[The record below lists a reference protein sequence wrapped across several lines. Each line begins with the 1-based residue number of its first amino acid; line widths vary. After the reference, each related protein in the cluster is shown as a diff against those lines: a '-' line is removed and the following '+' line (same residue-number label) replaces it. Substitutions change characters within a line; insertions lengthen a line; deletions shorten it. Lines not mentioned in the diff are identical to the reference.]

1 MNRAVVVAGLAV
13 FIIPLAG
20 GAVGVFARLMVAGN
34 EAKHVTSYRFL
45 NLFHYR
51 YLTFSSC
58 EFYGSLQFG
67 LLLFG
72 LVARLVST

>member
-1 MNRAVVVAGLAV
+1 M
-13 FIIPLAG
+13 
-20 GAVGVFARLMVAGN
+20 FARLMVPGN

-58 EFYGSLQFG
+58 EFYGSLQLG

-72 LVARLVST
+72 LVVETCAPKLVCRPEVVKLKPLPL